1 MESCLV
7 KIKSLTKYLVLFV
20 LLLLFDTFT
29 FFYQLNQPA
38 ALGEIDLA
46 FLRQSCISVLA
57 LFMLKVGGFA

>member
-1 MESCLV
+1 METSGKNIISY
-7 KIKSLTKYLVLFV
+7 KILFV
-20 LLLLFDTFT
+20 LMLLFDTFT